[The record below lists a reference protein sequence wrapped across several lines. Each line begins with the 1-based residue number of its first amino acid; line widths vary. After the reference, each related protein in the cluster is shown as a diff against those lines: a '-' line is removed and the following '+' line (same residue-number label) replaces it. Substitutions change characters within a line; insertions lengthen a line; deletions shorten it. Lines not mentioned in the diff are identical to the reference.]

1 MTLTP
6 SPNRATLPRI
16 NPWGWSMLGKVYQK
30 PSGRYRLKSLAMFS
44 IVRSEIIPEI
54 IKESYNFR
62 VANGLHI
69 EAVAKARVLRRIKEK
84 ST

>member
-1 MTLTP
+1 
-6 SPNRATLPRI
+6 
-16 NPWGWSMLGKVYQK
+16 MLGKVYQK

-69 EAVAKARVLRRIKEK
+69 EAVAKARHETGWRHSRGARWGIWPAAIRRERWLD
-84 ST
+84 